1 MRTGSTY
8 SDDYIRKNVGACICL
23 FVVRG
28 LPQPMRKTVRETSTH
43 GVYRYTV
50 KCASEDMVSPRS
62 TLRRVYTTPRGS
74 HPCNVLVLSSIV
86 VVSKRPKT
94 KRDNAFSICSA
105 PPSGS
110 AHLSEHPSHY
120 GQIAFAK
127 VQRKKEIMKEK
138 VAKNY

>member
-1 MRTGSTY
+1 MRIHVSSQHTTESDIHTPWQSPLQCFCSLFDCGSFE
-8 SDDYIRKNVGACICL
+8 S
-23 FVVRG
+23 
-28 LPQPMRKTVRETSTH
+28 
-43 GVYRYTV
+43 
-50 KCASEDMVSPRS
+50 
-62 TLRRVYTTPRGS
+62 
-74 HPCNVLVLSSIV
+74 
-86 VVSKRPKT
+86 PKT

-138 VAKNY
+138 VAKKY